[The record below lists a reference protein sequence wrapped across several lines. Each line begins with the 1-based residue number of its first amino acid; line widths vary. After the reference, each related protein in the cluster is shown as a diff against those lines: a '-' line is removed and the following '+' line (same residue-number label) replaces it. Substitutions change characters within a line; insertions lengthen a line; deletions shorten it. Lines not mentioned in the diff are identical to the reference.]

1 MNNIVVGKNSDVTG
15 RRENDFEN
23 RWSFEN
29 NFWFKFWEFFWIE
42 NFDLENI
49 ATKLFHLYSA

>member
-15 RRENDFEN
+15 RRENDFES

-49 ATKLFHLYSA
+49 ATKFIPLV